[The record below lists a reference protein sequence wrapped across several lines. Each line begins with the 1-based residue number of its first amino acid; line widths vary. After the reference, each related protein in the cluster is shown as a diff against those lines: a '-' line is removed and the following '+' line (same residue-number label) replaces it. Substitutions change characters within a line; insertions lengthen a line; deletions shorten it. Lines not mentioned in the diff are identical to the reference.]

1 MQVQSDRL
9 DNCTICG
16 KLYLKT
22 FTDHCLE
29 CYKEIEE
36 DFKIVE
42 AFLRREE
49 HRFTTLEDLSEATE
63 VSAKRISSFI
73 REGRIYGED
82 FPNLGYPCAHCGIA
96 IKRQI
101 LCTSCYDTFSMEI
114 NKTLKQEQLLE
125 ELAADRRQGSG
136 AAKYWQLKQGK

>member
-1 MQVQSDRL
+1 MQVQANRL

-36 DFKIVE
+36 DFKLVE
-42 AFLRREE
+42 AFLRAEE
-49 HRFTTLEDLSEATE
+49 HRFTTLDDLSDATE
-63 VSAKRISSFI
+63 VSAKRISGFI

-82 FPNLGYPCAHCGIA
+82 FPNLGYPCAHCGDA
-96 IKRQI
+96 IKRQL
-101 LCTSCYDTFSMEI
+101 LCTSCYDTFSAEI
-114 NKTLKQEQLLE
+114 NKTLKQEKLLE
-125 ELAADRRQGSG
+125 ELTSEKKPSSG
-136 AAKYWQLKQGK
+136 AAKYWQIKQGK